1 MSKVNIC
8 ILDKITTA
16 VKQLLSASDP
26 WYIMSI
32 CPIISEVNLAHLI
45 KELSSVMLP
54 CFPLELIN
62 MLER

>member
-1 MSKVNIC
+1 MC

-16 VKQLLSASDP
+16 VLQLLSASDL

-32 CPIISEVNLAHLI
+32 CPIIGEINLDHLI
-45 KELSSVMLP
+45 MELSNVMLP